1 MTRTIE
7 PIVSTEWLESNLGQE
22 NLTVID
28 IRWEEEYAAG
38 HIPGALSV
46 PFGLNSDWAVSE
58 DLILELPPDEQ
69 LFETIGRCGLN
80 SESRVVIAG
89 RIEEPPAPPYAVADA
104 VRVAVTLI
112 YAGIRN
118 AAVLAGGHPKW
129 EREGRPLSTATPG
142 VVPTTYRATT
152 DRSWWV
158 DTRYVEERL
167 GKAVLIDGRDPE
179 YYFGVSTDP
188 LAEMNG
194 HIPTARNLPI
204 IWVWE
209 QDYTYRPLSLIH
221 DMAVGVIGEDREQE
235 VITYCGAGG
244 YASAWWFLLTQ
255 LLGYRDVKIYDGS
268 MEAWVEEQKPV
279 VRFSWTQ

>member
-1 MTRTIE
+1 MTRTID
-7 PIVSTEWLESNLGQE
+7 PIVSTEWLEQNLGRE
-22 NLTVID
+22 GLTILD

-69 LFETIGRCGLN
+69 LFEAFGRCGLTP
-80 SESRVVIAG
+80 ESQVVIVG

-104 VRVAVTLI
+104 VRAAVTLI
-112 YAGIRN
+112 YAGIEN

-129 EREGRPLSTATPG
+129 EREGRPLSIETPIATP
-142 VVPTTYRATT
+142 TAYRAVT

-167 GKAVLIDGRDPE
+167 GRAVLIDGRDPE

-194 HIPTARNLPI
+194 HIPNARNLPI

-209 QDYTYRPLSLIH
+209 KDYTYRPFSLIH
-221 DMAVGVIGEDREQE
+221 DMAVGVIGEDRAQE

-268 MEAWVEEQKPV
+268 MEAWVEEGKPV
-279 VRFSWTQ
+279 VRFSWTT